1 MFLFRR
7 KLREGTTVMI
17 SEMTQKAFSNYSGR
31 VVSQPS
37 YSLWFGLGKMCMFLG
52 LFSLLVKPSLKKTN
66 AFTYCPVWRLPA
78 LACGLL
84 PVGYKSQVGIFDCF
98 IQEPW

>member
-7 KLREGTTVMI
+7 KLREGTAVMI

-52 LFSLLVKPSLKKTN
+52 LFSLLVKPSLKN
-66 AFTYCPVWRLPA
+66 QCFHLLSCVEVTYSCLWAASCRLQIP
-78 LACGLL
+78 GRN
-84 PVGYKSQVGIFDCF
+84 I
-98 IQEPW
+98 